1 MSEASARLKFLREEI
16 FNLSLKDF
24 CNKFSLSYNYMRNIE
39 CGEKVLPK
47 SKSLEITKKIQNYG
61 FNISDE
67 WIETGYGSCPISS
80 FSILKT
86 NKYINF
92 DDTNT
97 EQRHWLK
104 TILTRIF
111 PYKYACISTNEM
123 MPFLKNGDIVFG
135 VKGDPAKNLE
145 SLKNE
150 IVIAR
155 IDDNYTY
162 VRRLKIYENNI
173 YLVAENKELTDDP
186 VIKVNKINWI
196 SPIIIHKKHVGN
208 IEILENQND

>member
-1 MSEASARLKFLREEI
+1 MSDASKRLKFLRDEI

-24 CNKFSLSYNYMRNIE
+24 CNKFNLSYNYMRNIE
-39 CGEKVLPK
+39 CGEKSLPRNK
-47 SKSLEITKKIQNYG
+47 SIEITKKIQEYG

-67 WIETGYGSCPISS
+67 WIETGRGSCPISS
-80 FSILKT
+80 FSVLKT

-92 DDTNT
+92 DDTNN
-97 EQRHWLK
+97 EQRQWLK

-111 PYKYACISTNEM
+111 PYKYACISSNEM

-135 VKGDPAKNLE
+135 VKGDPVKNLTR
-145 SLKNE
+145 LNNE

-162 VRRLKIYENNI
+162 VRRLKVYENDI
-173 YLVAENKELTDDP
+173 FLVADNKEGTDDP
-186 VIKVNKINWI
+186 IIKVNKINWI
-196 SPIIIHKKHVGN
+196 SGIIIHKKHVGK
-208 IEILENQND
+208 IELLENEND